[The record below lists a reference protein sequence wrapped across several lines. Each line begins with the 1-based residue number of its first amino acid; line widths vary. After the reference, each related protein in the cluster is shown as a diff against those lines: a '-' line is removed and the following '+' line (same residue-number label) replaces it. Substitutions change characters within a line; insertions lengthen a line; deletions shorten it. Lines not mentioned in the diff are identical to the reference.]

1 MTLVRN
7 TKVRPRQEITVVLVA
22 ALATILAS
30 SLSSPSHA
38 SDTLAEAARAAD
50 VAASKQLLGSGA
62 DVNLPEADGTT
73 PLLWAVY
80 HSSLELVQLLLEA
93 GADPNRAN
101 DLDITPL
108 LQASRFG
115 DAHIVSLLLAHG
127 ARVAEAEPKTETP
140 LMAAARAGNV
150 DAVQRLLDAGAG
162 LNATDPVDHQ
172 TALMWS
178 VAEGHVD
185 VAKRLLDAGAD
196 PNMQARVSGL
206 SERKNADFPT
216 GGFAA
221 LHWAARDGNEEMID
235 LLLGHGA
242 DIDARNG
249 DGSTPMMLAIV
260 NDRFDIAA
268 KLLAL
273 GADANDG
280 SLFYITE
287 MRDATTDWR
296 ARDGTVYRADHPNML
311 SALDLTRLLLEAG
324 ADPDKPFSVQMHNA
338 SMCCDTKANSTSFFR
353 AAIAADVDGLK
364 LMLAHGADTAWSP
377 QEAIIDPTD
386 LNPVP
391 KGNVGKTAL
400 MMAING
406 GKGVGVAGGPNDL
419 RYGPPDFREP
429 GNRDTL
435 AAVDVLLAAG
445 ADPNVAD
452 PNGETALHLAAKA
465 LHPGIVRALVAHGA
479 SLDAQDKGGLT
490 PQQAVA
496 KMEAPKATP
505 GFYFKEP
512 LMQPLE
518 MAALLQELAGQHA
531 QGQLEQQELA
541 AARSGGS
548 AR

>member
-7 TKVRPRQEITVVLVA
+7 MQAQQRRGLSA
-22 ALATILAS
+22 ALATLTVALATLLAS
-30 SLSSPSHA
+30 SIPSLSHA
-38 SDTLAEAARAAD
+38 SDTLAEAARTAD
-50 VAASKQLLGSGA
+50 VEASKLLLKSGA
-62 DVNLPEADGTT
+62 DVNLPEPDGTT

-80 HSSLELVQLLLEA
+80 HSSPDLVNVLLDA
-93 GADPNRAN
+93 GADANLAN

-115 DAHIVSLLLAHG
+115 NAELVSLLLASG
-127 ARVAEAEPKTETP
+127 ARLVESEPKTETP
-140 LMAAARAGNV
+140 LMAAARAGSV
-150 DAVQRLLDAGAG
+150 DAVQLLLDAGADP
-162 LNATDPVDHQ
+162 NAREPVDQQ

-178 VAEGHVD
+178 VAEGHLD
-185 VAKRLLDAGAD
+185 VAELLLQAGAD
-196 PNMQARVSGL
+196 PNVQARVSEL

-221 LHWAARDGNEEMID
+221 LHWAARDGNEAMID
-235 LLLGHGA
+235 LLLDHGA
-242 DIDARNG
+242 DINARNG

-296 ARDGTVYRADHPNML
+296 ARDGTVYRADHSNEL
-311 SALDLTRLLLEAG
+311 TALDLTRLLLDAG
-324 ADPDKPFSVQMHNA
+324 ADPNKPFSVQMHNA
-338 SMCCDTKANSTSFFR
+338 SMCCDTKANSTAFFR
-353 AAIAADVDGLK
+353 AAIAADVEGLK

-419 RYGPPDFREP
+419 RYGPPEFREP

-435 AAVDVLLAAG
+435 EAVNVLLAAG

-452 PNGETALHLAAKA
+452 PNKETALHLAAKA

-479 SLDAQDKGGLT
+479 ALDAQDKDGLT
-490 PQQAVA
+490 AQQAVA
-496 KMEAPKATP
+496 KMEAPKPTP

-512 LMQPLE
+512 QMQPVE
-518 MAALLQELAGQHA
+518 MAALLEELAGVKEEIADA
-531 QGQLEQQELA
+531 QA
-541 AARSGGS
+541 GGS